1 MHSPAKAALPCF
13 QRSGHAA
20 RLRLFAA
27 LLLPGILSGCA
38 ALTNPVVDGIPVRR
52 LPPELLAE
60 SRDGEQTVPLNLLRQ
75 KSPDAYRL
83 GPGDVVGV
91 WIPGV
96 LPVGPQENQLP
107 PVSFSQRGGAR
118 FPEREEPPPAL

>member
-1 MHSPAKAALPCF
+1 MVFRIQRACPMHSSAKDGL
-13 QRSGHAA
+13 RSSRQSRQAA
-20 RLRLFAA
+20 RLRAFWV
-27 LLLPGILSGCA
+27 LLLSGILSGCA

-60 SRDGEQTVPLNLLRQ
+60 SRDGEQTVPLDLLRQ

-83 GPGDVVGV
+83 AAGDVVGV

-96 LPVGPQENQLP
+96 
-107 PVSFSQRGGAR
+107 
-118 FPEREEPPPAL
+118 